1 MDPIDT
7 GRDAERILRAVGATR
22 PPIDLGAIAR
32 RCRLQIRYRQDLPG
46 KVAGFLYRGP
56 VYDVI
61 VVNARHSWVRR
72 RFTIGHEIGHWYF
85 GDSIISFGGIYYDH
99 HPQSERMIDSFAVEL
114 LMPRELV
121 CEARQQ
127 GHSVSVLAHQFQVS
141 RAAMK
146 RRLGELGAG

>member
-7 GRDAERILRAVGATR
+7 ERDAERILRAAGTMR
-22 PPIDLGAIAR
+22 PPIDLGAIAA
-32 RCRLQIRYRQDLPG
+32 RCRLQIRYRQDLPE
-46 KVAGFLYRGP
+46 KIAGFLYRGP
-56 VYDVI
+56 MYDVI

-85 GDSIISFGGIYYDH
+85 GDSILAFGAICYDH
-99 HPQSERMIDSFAVEL
+99 QAQSERVVDAFAVEL

-121 CEARQQ
+121 CEAWQQ
-127 GHSVSVLAHQFQVS
+127 GHSVAVLAHQFQVS

-146 RRLGELGAG
+146 RRLCELGTD

>member
-1 MDPIDT
+1 MEPKDSC
-7 GRDAERILRAVGATR
+7 RDAARILRAAGATR
-22 PPIDLGAIAR
+22 PPIDLGAIAE
-32 RCRLQIRYRQDLPG
+32 RCRLQIRYRQDLPR

-61 VVNARHSWVRR
+61 VVNARHSRVRR

-85 GDSIISFGGIYYDH
+85 GDSVISFGGIHCDH
-99 HPQSERMIDSFAVEL
+99 HAQSERVVDSFAVEL

-121 CEARQQ
+121 CEARQR
-127 GHSVSVLAHQFQVS
+127 GHSISVLAHQFQVP

-146 RRLGELGAG
+146 RRLCELGAG